1 MPTLYNRIQGRNL
14 DRLAALSDG
23 IFAVAMTLLVL
34 DLHLPTAA
42 QVHGERELL
51 AALAAL
57 GPQWITYGMSF
68 LTLGIFWA
76 GQQTQLNHFA
86 EGTRDLT
93 WIHLG
98 FLFAVTLLP
107 LSTRLLAEFFAYR
120 AALGIYWLNIL
131 VLGAMLFWSW
141 SYATR
146 ANLVKADTP
155 EEVKGSICRRIVIAQ
170 SLYAAGA
177 ALCFI
182 HTWLSIAAIVLVQL
196 NYALAP
202 RLWGRK
208 QALSGFRAGY
218 QRTTPR
224 LVSGFFL
231 YGRGACLPVEG
242 RMETAGLNALAM
254 MRLGSF
260 RLMHSGARDGLGFL
274 LIGLVAIGV
283 AVWVVARAER
293 KEPAK
298 N

>member
-34 DLHLPTAA
+34 DLHVPTAA

-76 GQQTQLNHFA
+76 GQQTQLNHMA

-107 LSTRLLAEFFAYR
+107 FSTRLLAEFFKYR
-120 AALGIYWLNIL
+120 TALGLYWFNIF

-141 SYATR
+141 SFATR
-146 ANLVKADTP
+146 ANLIKADTP
-155 EEVKGSICRRIVIAQ
+155 EEVRGSICRRIAIAQ

-202 RLWGRK
+202 RWWRK
-208 QALSGFRAGY
+208 RQKS
-218 QRTTPR
+218 
-224 LVSGFFL
+224 
-231 YGRGACLPVEG
+231 
-242 RMETAGLNALAM
+242 
-254 MRLGSF
+254 
-260 RLMHSGARDGLGFL
+260 
-274 LIGLVAIGV
+274 
-283 AVWVVARAER
+283 
-293 KEPAK
+293 
-298 N
+298 